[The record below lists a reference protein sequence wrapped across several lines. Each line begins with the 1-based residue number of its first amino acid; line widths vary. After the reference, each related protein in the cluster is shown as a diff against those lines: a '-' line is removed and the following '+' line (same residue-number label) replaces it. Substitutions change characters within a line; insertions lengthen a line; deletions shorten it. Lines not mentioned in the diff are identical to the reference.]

1 MTLIESSKNITVVF
15 SKVKNR
21 KMPPKAGENF
31 AIVFSKANFPGEK
44 KVTLV
49 EK

>member
-31 AIVFSKANFPGEK
+31 AIVFSKAHFPGEK